1 MAVELIPAIDLRN
14 GQVVRLRRGD
24 YNQQTT
30 YNLDPVDVAKSFEA
44 AGCTWMHVVDLD
56 GAREGRPVNLAI
68 IEKIVRSTKL
78 NVEVGG
84 GIRSEESMEYLLAIG
99 AQRLILGTRALAEMD
114 WFEQVAHDARFRN
127 RLVLGLDARDG
138 LVSTHGWTQTQED
151 APKAVDI
158 ARSVDDWPL
167 AAIIYTDIARDGMMK
182 GPNIKSTLKLTKV
195 VKKLPIIH
203 SGGVASNADIVAL
216 KTLPIAG
223 IIVGRAIYEGTVDVA
238 RAVKDLALPT
248 VEAAKSK

>member
-1 MAVELIPAIDLRN
+1 MELIPAIDLRN

-30 YNLDPVDVAKSFEA
+30 YDLDPVDVAKSFQD
-44 AGCTWMHVVDLD
+44 AGCKWMHVVDLD
-56 GAREGRPVNLAI
+56 GAREGRPVNLAM
-68 IEKIVRSTKL
+68 IEKIIKSTKL

-99 AQRLILGTRALAEMD
+99 AQRLILGTRALAEME
-114 WFEQVAHDARFRN
+114 WFEQVVHDVRFRN
-127 RLVLGLDARDG
+127 RLVLGLDAREG

-158 ARSVDDWPL
+158 ARDVDNWPL

-182 GPNIKSTLKLTKV
+182 GPNIKSTLKMTKA

-216 KTLPIAG
+216 KPLEIAG

-238 RAVKDLALPT
+238 KAVKDLAQPT
-248 VEAAKSK
+248 TETAKK